1 MEDLTRRLSIHALVG
16 LDTSIWIYHLEANER
31 YLGLTTQILNAV
43 RVGRPPALIS
53 VITLM
58 ELNVRPYKLN
68 QPGVALHYE
77 AIIANFPNLQ
87 ILDVDPPIAR
97 RAAQLR
103 AAYGLRPADAL
114 HVATSLVAGATAWVT
129 NDRGLSRLSPHIDV
143 IILDDALGQPSP
155 TR

>member
-1 MEDLTRRLSIHALVG
+1 MDDLTRRLSTHALVG
-16 LDTSIWIYHLEANER
+16 LDTSVWIYHLEANER
-31 YLGLTTQILNAV
+31 YLGLTTQILDAV
-43 RVGRPPALIS
+43 RAGRPQAVIS

-77 AIIANFPNLQ
+77 AVVANFPHLQ
-87 ILDVDPPIAR
+87 VFDIDRTIAR

-114 HVATSLVAGATAWVT
+114 HVATSLVAGATAWIT
-129 NDRGLSRLSPHIDV
+129 NDRALGRLAPHIDV
-143 IILDDALGQPSP
+143 VILDDHLS
-155 TR
+155 